1 MAEASIIEF
10 LVYSLIAYGS
20 ILMLIISV
28 IKKDVPSDNSQGL
41 TRVAWFIPGLVCAAL
56 LQGIGPKINMPSS
69 GVEFHE
75 VYNSTGALITNTT
88 INQIIPS
95 QITIVEPT
103 WIMVNFMVFITLFL
117 FIFIQ
122 AVNVLTKRD

>member
-56 LQGIGPKINMPSS
+56 LQGIGPTINMPSS

-75 VYNSTGALITNTT
+75 VYNATGVLITNTT
-88 INQIIPS
+88 INQVIPS
-95 QITIVEPT
+95 QIMIVEPT